1 MSDIRPV
8 TDRSKR
14 LWRWW
19 VVGLIVVGGLLSWW
33 YWRAEPASN
42 QTPGATSGFAGQMG
56 AMKVP
61 VRAARVEQ
69 STINI
74 VFPAIGTVT
83 AFNTVTVRSRVDGEL
98 IELLFDEGQ
107 QVNKGDLL
115 ARIDPRSY
123 QVQLDQALGQQ
134 KQNQAQLANA
144 RRDLQRYQK
153 LFEQNSI
160 ARQQY
165 DAQKAL
171 VEQYEGRE
179 KIDQAAVDHARLQL
193 SYTQITAPIDG
204 RLGLR
209 KIDAGN
215 LVSASSSEGLVVI
228 TQTQPIAVVF
238 SLPQSQLAPVLAQ
251 LNKGEVLPTEVYD
264 RQGNLQLAQGELV
277 SIDNQIDPST
287 GTFTLRARVE
297 NADNT
302 LFPNQFVNVRLK
314 VVSDEPA
321 LVIPTAAVQ
330 QGSRGPFVYLVNNDD
345 TVSIRLIETGTVDE
359 GRIEV
364 LHGLEADELVV
375 VEGTDRLREGAK
387 VEVVSSDDAPEQAL
401 LLPTT
406 S

>member
-1 MSDIRPV
+1 MSDIRPD
-8 TDRSKR
+8 TDRSRR

-19 VVGLIVVGGLLSWW
+19 IVGLIVVGGLLSWW

>member
-8 TDRSKR
+8 TDRSRR

-160 ARQQY
+160 ARQQF

>member
-8 TDRSKR
+8 TDRSRR

-160 ARQQY
+160 ARQQF

-401 LLPTT
+401 
-406 S
+406 

>member
-1 MSDIRPV
+1 MSDIRPD
-8 TDRSKR
+8 TDRSRR

-19 VVGLIVVGGLLSWW
+19 IVGLIVVGGLLSWW

-42 QTPGATSGFAGQMG
+42 QAQSASSGFAGQMG

-160 ARQQY
+160 ARQQF

>member
-33 YWRAEPASN
+33 YWRADPASN

-160 ARQQY
+160 ARQQF